1 MNPITVFFHLALAYT
16 SFTGIDLA
24 DASAVD
30 VEAVTDQVS
39 KVTIDL
45 NQLVGQAGTNSESS
59 DASAKVLSYMINSDS
74 PVNSVVEA
82 YDAAIDAGDISLATV
97 YATKLM
103 GLIES
108 VDDLVTDIY
117 AAPDYYSR
125 NIPKQLITG
134 AASQLAKRDQV
145 DNDATKVLDALLNIM
160 GTNATVQSNQLD
172 DGTTSLAR
180 RDECGNYNVDN
191 SNVVAQSVFDLMR
204 GQIDGNMWY
213 PSAPRNFCRWY
224 SNFYQNL
231 RGCMSWSTD
240 VGDMPGNALQ
250 SWAADM
256 RNCIP
261 FENPKSLKS
270 RFAFGVSQGS
280 TFVCGSG
287 RPDGC

>member
-1 MNPITVFFHLALAYT
+1 MNPITVLFHLALAYT

-30 VEAVTDQVS
+30 VEVVTDQVS

-45 NQLVGQAGTNSESS
+45 NQLMGQAGTNSESS
-59 DASAKVLSYMINSDS
+59 DASAKVLSYMVNSDS

-108 VDDLVTDIY
+108 VDDLISDIY
-117 AAPDYYSR
+117 AAPDYYSEI
-125 NIPKQLITG
+125 IPKQLITG

-145 DNDATKVLDALLNIM
+145 DNDATRVLDALLNIM
-160 GTNATVQSNQLD
+160 GTNATAQSNQLD
-172 DGTTSLAR
+172 DGTTGLVR
-180 RDECGNYNVDN
+180 RDQCGNYNVDT
-191 SNVVAQSVFDLMR
+191 SNVVALSVFNSMR

-213 PSAPRNFCRWY
+213 PNDPRNFCRWY
-224 SNFYQNL
+224 EDL
-231 RGCMSWSTD
+231 RGCISWSTD
-240 VGDMPGNALQ
+240 VGGMPGNALQ

-256 RNCIP
+256 SNCIP
-261 FENPKSLKS
+261 DAHPKSLKS
-270 RFAFGVSQGS
+270 LFAFGVSQGS
-280 TFVCGSG
+280 TYVCGSG